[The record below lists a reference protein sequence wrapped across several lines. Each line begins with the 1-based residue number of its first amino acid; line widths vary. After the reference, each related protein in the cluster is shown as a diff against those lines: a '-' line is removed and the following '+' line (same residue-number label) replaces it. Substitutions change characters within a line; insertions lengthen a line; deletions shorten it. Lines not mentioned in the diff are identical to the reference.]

1 MKKDDPKY
9 KFTLEEQTEIET
21 YEQEGLRLKA
31 KMDELT
37 ADHKKEKTLEQK
49 RDEKL
54 MKKDKEWK
62 IIKLINVYLLYYA
75 VIDFTF
81 QVLVQLPYVPNTAFL
96 RALGF
101 RKIYEDPGN

>member
-1 MKKDDPKY
+1 LKKDDPKY
-9 KFTLEEQTEIET
+9 KFTLEEQTEIEI
-21 YEQEGLRLKA
+21 YEEEGIRLKA

-81 QVLVQLPYVPNTAFL
+81 
-96 RALGF
+96 
-101 RKIYEDPGN
+101 